1 MSHKKKQQSIEE
13 KKFENKTSS
22 IPAADLI
29 KQKTSEIL
37 TENPVDKILD
47 KSKEIV
53 QEEPKTLAFYFDY
66 KIWVFI
72 IIAIILS
79 LSISLNTLFFKK
91 IDLKF
96 FAGVTLVE
104 DFFINH
110 LEKPFVVTIGEFK
123 TVEEAKSEAVRLLPV
138 LKQINIELLDN
149 GYYVF
154 VIDKLSSKKRAY
166 EFANE
171 LRNKNPSSVKVRYL
185 RKSKFV
191 NSK

>member
-123 TVEEAKSEAVRLLPV
+123 TVE
-138 LKQINIELLDN
+138 
-149 GYYVF
+149 
-154 VIDKLSSKKRAY
+154 
-166 EFANE
+166 
-171 LRNKNPSSVKVRYL
+171 
-185 RKSKFV
+185 
-191 NSK
+191 